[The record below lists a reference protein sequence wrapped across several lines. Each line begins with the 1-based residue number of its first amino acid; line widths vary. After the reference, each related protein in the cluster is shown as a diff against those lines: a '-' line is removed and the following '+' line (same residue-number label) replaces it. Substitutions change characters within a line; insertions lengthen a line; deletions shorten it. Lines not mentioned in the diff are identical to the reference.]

1 MTYQEGCHRVTRA
14 AAKKRAAE
22 SAGITEENVTNKK
35 RFVLG
40 EISNF
45 TEIVGSMNTIQGKK
59 KTQKL
64 HPKEKAKTKP
74 SVVRPLLKEAKENT
88 EDEKQL
94 DVGVVSDDPQM
105 CGYYASHIYEYLH
118 QMEVQ
123 NDVSTNMRAI
133 LVDWQRLQLLDVS
146 SMLIASKYEEINPPN
161 VEDFCYITN
170 TAYTKDQVIFPFF
183 LLVHLYSFA
192 FHSTLLHSITE
203 YCWLNMKPSSLQ
215 LEFLGCYL
223 AELSLLDYGYVKFLP
238 SIVAAS
244 VIFLSRFIIRPK
256 KHTWSSALQQHSG
269 YKASDLKDC
278 VLIIHDLYLS
288 RRGGALHAARDKYK
302 QHKFKCV
309 AIMPASP
316 EIHASHFEDFQVD
329 ISDVE
334 VLNMFKG

>member
-118 QMEVQ
+118 QMEVFPRWRPLPDYIEKVQ

-133 LVDWQRLQLLDVS
+133 LVDWL
-146 SMLIASKYEEINPPN
+146 
-161 VEDFCYITN
+161 
-170 TAYTKDQVIFPFF
+170 
-183 LLVHLYSFA
+183 
-192 FHSTLLHSITE
+192 
-203 YCWLNMKPSSLQ
+203 
-215 LEFLGCYL
+215 
-223 AELSLLDYGYVKFLP
+223 
-238 SIVAAS
+238 
-244 VIFLSRFIIRPK
+244 
-256 KHTWSSALQQHSG
+256 
-269 YKASDLKDC
+269 
-278 VLIIHDLYLS
+278 
-288 RRGGALHAARDKYK
+288 
-302 QHKFKCV
+302 
-309 AIMPASP
+309 
-316 EIHASHFEDFQVD
+316 
-329 ISDVE
+329 VE
-334 VLNMFKG
+334 VAGEYKLV